1 MLMQRFTTT
10 SYDGKTTLAAYKMV
24 PENPRG
30 MVQISHGMAEYF
42 LRYRPF
48 AEFLAEAGI
57 LVFGHDHLG
66 HGYSVKT
73 TKELGF
79 TVKDG
84 GVEALVEDVH
94 NLTLKMKQE
103 YPELPVVLFGH
114 SMGSFIARAVVEKYS
129 STYAGAVFCGTCG
142 SGMPTAFGKA
152 VTNHLMTFLG
162 EHFRSKIMK
171 KVVFGGYN
179 KNCGEG
185 CDANAWLSRDEETVK
200 AYNEDMLCGFNF
212 TLRGY
217 NDLFTLIEQIS
228 REDWAAQLSK
238 DLPVLVTAGE
248 ADPVGNY
255 GQGPKEVAEKLLAAD
270 MRDVT
275 LKLYPEM
282 RHEIVNELD
291 RETVW
296 TDLKEWMEQKL
307 G

>member
-1 MLMQRFTTT
+1 MQRFKTT
-10 SYDGKTTLAAYKMV
+10 SYDGKTTLAAYKLV

-30 MVQISHGMAEYF
+30 MVQISHGMCEYL
-42 LRYRPF
+42 LRYEPF
-48 AEFLAEAGI
+48 AKFLAEEGI

-66 HGYSVKT
+66 HGYSVT
-73 TKELGF
+73 NTRQLGY

-94 NLTLKMKQE
+94 SLALKMKQE
-103 YPELPVVLFGH
+103 YPDLPVILFGH

-129 STYAGAVFCGTCG
+129 NTYAGAVFCGTCG
-142 SGMPTAFGKA
+142 EGMPTAFGKA
-152 VTNHLMTFLG
+152 VTKHMMTFLG
-162 EHFRSKIMK
+162 ERFRSKIMQK
-171 KVVFGGYN
+171 IVFAGYN
-179 KNCGEG
+179 KNCGENP
-185 CDANAWLSRDEETVK
+185 APNAWLSRDEEVVN
-200 AYNEDMLCGFNF
+200 AYNDDMLCGFNF

-228 REDWAAQLSK
+228 REEWAAQLSK

-255 GQGPKEVAEKLLAAD
+255 GAGPKQVAERLLAAE
-270 MRDVT
+270 MRDIT

-296 TDLKEWMEQKL
+296 TDLREWMLQKL
-307 G
+307 V

>member
-1 MLMQRFTTT
+1 MQRFTTT
-10 SYDGKTTLAAYKMV
+10 SYDGKTTLAAYKLV

-30 MVQISHGMAEYF
+30 MVQISHGMCEYL
-42 LRYRPF
+42 LRYKGF
-48 AEFLAEAGI
+48 AEFLAESGI

-73 TKELGF
+73 TKGLGF
-79 TVKDG
+79 TVEEG

-94 NLTLKMKQE
+94 NLALKMKQE
-103 YPELPVVLFGH
+103 YPDLPVILFGH

-129 STYAGAVFCGTCG
+129 ATYAGAVFCGTRG
-142 SGMPTAFGKA
+142 DGMPVAFGKA
-152 VTNHLMTFLG
+152 ITKHMMSFLG
-162 EHFRSKIMK
+162 EHYRSKLMQKI
-171 KVVFGGYN
+171 VFAGYN
-179 KNCGEG
+179 KKCGEG
-185 CDANAWLSRDEETVK
+185 CDPNAWLSRDEEVVK
-200 AYNEDMLCGFNF
+200 AYNADMLCGFNF

-228 REDWAAQLSK
+228 REEWASKLSK
-238 DLPVLVTAGE
+238 DLPVLVVSGE
-248 ADPVGNY
+248 ADPVSNY
-255 GQGPKEVAEKLLAAD
+255 GKGAQQVAEKLLAAE

-282 RHEIVNELD
+282 RHEILNELEH
-291 RETVW
+291 ETVW